1 VALGGVVGLRNCAC
15 GGGGRGLLWLG
26 TFEIVGRRCTVGIEG
41 GGCLG
46 TLGAGLRLTLEG
58 GSRGALGGS
67 TRDAS
72 ESDGIFVWKLN
83 VGLGISGC

>member
-1 VALGGVVGLRNCAC
+1 MGGVVGLRTSVC
-15 GGGGRGLLWLG
+15 GGGGGGLLWLG
-26 TFEIVGRRCTVGIEG
+26 TFEIVGRRGTVGIDG

-46 TLGAGLRLTLEG
+46 TVGAGFRLTLVG

-67 TRDAS
+67 IGDTS